1 MAKHQTRRSTSIK
14 TPIYE
19 RLENFSRV
27 DGRSVSAILEEWI
40 NQNLDERGA
49 SKLSEEDVTRVLTP
63 RPKKP
68 VEKKEPPDDPV
79 GIGGVHQF

>member
-1 MAKHQTRRSTSIK
+1 VAKYQTRRSTSIK
-14 TPIYE
+14 RTIYE
-19 RLENFSRV
+19 RLEDFSRV

-49 SKLSEEDVTRVLTP
+49 SHLSEEDVARVLTP
-63 RPKKP
+63 RTKKP
-68 VEKKEPPDDPV
+68 AEKKDPPDPV